1 MDVNVLCDNYPESFC
16 LLCCFSVMVVS
27 NMCFCGMQSKKGK
40 ISSKVNLYDSF
51 PSGY

>member
-27 NMCFCGMQSKKGK
+27 NICVSVACSPKKAK
-40 ISSKVNLYDSF
+40 FL
-51 PSGY
+51 PR